1 MTTLEIIGA
10 ITLGVVIGDT
20 IAFLLRIPLVRATI
34 FSALL
39 TTSIVGAIAL
49 HPYMVK
55 AAAEIGILDG
65 PIRFHLIAIQ
75 VCLVMIA
82 VLFIAY
88 NLVHLFLNSRQ

>member
-1 MTTLEIIGA
+1 M
-10 ITLGVVIGDT
+10 
-20 IAFLLRIPLVRATI
+20 VRATI

-55 AAAEIGILDG
+55 AAAEIGVLDG
-65 PIRFHLIAIQ
+65 PFLFQLIAIR
-75 VCLVMIA
+75 VCLILMA

-88 NLVHLFLNSRQ
+88 NLVNLILNSRQ